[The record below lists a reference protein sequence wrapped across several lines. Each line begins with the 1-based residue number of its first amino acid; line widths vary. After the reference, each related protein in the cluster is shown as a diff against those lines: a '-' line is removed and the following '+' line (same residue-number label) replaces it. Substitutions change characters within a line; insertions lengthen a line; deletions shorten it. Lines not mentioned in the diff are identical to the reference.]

1 MTDPRDAALQ
11 AACPVI
17 AAPRHGE
24 LPPMAPGLRIVA
36 AANGLFVQVR
46 LPWLDC
52 LQRCG
57 SVDLALPLPYGT
69 LAPWLRL
76 AFGVVPA
83 DLLRQFVGQARCA
96 APNETAAAI
105 VHCAR
110 SGALR
115 LAACETAEADS
126 AHLVYLPPLLAASE
140 QVAVDLHSHGEA
152 AAFFSPLDDAD
163 DRAIKIC
170 GVFGRVHSRHPEA
183 RFRLAINGLFIDLA
197 EQWDSVIGL
206 ARQEG
211 GA

>member
-1 MTDPRDAALQ
+1 MTDPRDAALL

-17 AAPRHGE
+17 AAPRHGD
-24 LPPMAPGLRIVA
+24 LPPMALGLRIVA

-57 SVDLALPLPYGT
+57 SVNPALPLPYGT
-69 LAPWLRL
+69 LVPWLHL
-76 AFGVVPA
+76 SFGVIPA
-83 DLLRQFVGQARCA
+83 DLLRQFVAQARRA

-105 VHCAR
+105 VHCAHA
-110 SGALR
+110 GALR
-115 LAACETAEADS
+115 LAACETVAAD
-126 AHLVYLPPLLAASE
+126 ADHVVYQPPLLAASE

-197 EQWDSVIGL
+197 DQWDNVIGL
-206 ARQEG
+206 ARLEG

>member
-11 AACPVI
+11 AACPAI
-17 AAPRHGE
+17 AAPRHGD
-24 LPPMAPGLRIVA
+24 LPPMALGLRIVA

-57 SVDLALPLPYGT
+57 SVDPALPLPYGT

-76 AFGVVPA
+76 SFGLIPA
-83 DLLRQFVGQARCA
+83 GLLRQFVTQARYA

-105 VHCAR
+105 VYSACT
-110 SGALR
+110 GALR
-115 LAACETAEADS
+115 LAACETVTAD
-126 AHLVYLPPLLAASE
+126 ADHVVYQPPLLAASE

-152 AAFFSPLDDAD
+152 AAFFSPMDDAD

-170 GVFGRVHSRHPEA
+170 GVFGRVQSRHPEA

-197 EQWDSVIGL
+197 GQWDSVIGL
-206 ARQEG
+206 ARLAG